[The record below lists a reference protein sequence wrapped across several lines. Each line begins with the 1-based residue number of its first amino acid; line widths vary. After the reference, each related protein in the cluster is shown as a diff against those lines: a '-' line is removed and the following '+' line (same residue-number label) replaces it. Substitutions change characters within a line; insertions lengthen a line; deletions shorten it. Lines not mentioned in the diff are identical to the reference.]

1 MIMSRVKF
9 EGIVDKNLSV
19 FLEENEKHKWWEEK
33 YKIISGTWC
42 PLFASD
48 KSLEE
53 YKREI
58 EPIVKET
65 YIEEFVEKIKLIPV
79 RIATIDLG
87 SMNLR
92 EFNQTYLAK
101 VLNKYGISY
110 FTLELPNYKE
120 EHFLSQLIEIQSK
133 FNELMNKYDSLNDR
147 NTPSAQ
153 ELSYLIDSYSKE
165 IVELKHYINQKIR
178 TDAIT
183 TKILQVIKNLDS
195 KELTVIHFGE
205 ENTFAEIVRQA
216 KEQNIKSNIL
226 FIQKSRFLPS
236 IN

>member
-1 MIMSRVKF
+1 MIMSNTKS
-9 EGIVDKNLSV
+9 EEIEEKNL
-19 FLEENEKHKWWEEK
+19 FEYLEENEKHK
-33 YKIISGTWC
+33 IISHTWGS
-42 PLFASD
+42 LFPCD

-53 YKREI
+53 YKRDI

-65 YIEEFVEKIKLIPV
+65 YIEEFVEKLKLIPV

-87 SMNLR
+87 SMSLE
-92 EFNQTYLAK
+92 EFNQTSFAK
-101 VLNKYGISY
+101 ELNKYGISY
-110 FTLELPNYKE
+110 FTLKLPNYEKE
-120 EHFLSQLIEIQSK
+120 YLLSQLFDIQSK
-133 FNELMNKYDSLNDR
+133 FNELMRKHDSLNDK

-165 IVELKHYINQKIR
+165 IMELKHYINQKIR

-205 ENTFAEIVRQA
+205 ENTFAEIAKQA
-216 KEQNIKSNIL
+216 KEQNIKSKIL
-226 FIQKSRFLPS
+226 FIQKSRFLHS